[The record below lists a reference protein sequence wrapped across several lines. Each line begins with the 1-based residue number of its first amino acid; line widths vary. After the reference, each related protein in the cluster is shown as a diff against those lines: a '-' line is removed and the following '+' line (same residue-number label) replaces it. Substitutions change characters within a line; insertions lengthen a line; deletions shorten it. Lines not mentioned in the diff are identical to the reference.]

1 MTVVARVARLVGMV
15 GLLLTPLAMAQ
26 AQPASTVDWST
37 AQSLNILLVDNRFV
51 PDRLTFRHG
60 VPYQL
65 HLENDGR
72 NLHEF
77 TAPAFLAD
85 AIVRNPGQ
93 LANGGQDI
101 VVQPGEAV
109 DVELVPLKPGSYQL
123 TCADHDW
130 EGMTGEI
137 IVE

>member
-1 MTVVARVARLVGMV
+1 MTVDARVARLVGMF

-26 AQPASTVDWST
+26 AQPASTADWST